1 MEQLIIDGRLP
12 GLNEFIAAERSNRYK
27 GASMKRDAQRFVA
40 YAIRAQMRGVRYTR
54 PIRLHYIFFEPNK
67 KRDHDNVSGFAHK
80 VIQDALVEC
89 SVINDDGWDEII
101 GYSDDFIIDRKN
113 PRIVVEIEEV
123 I

>member
-54 PIRLHYIFFEPNK
+54 PIRLHYIFFEQIG
-67 KRDHDNVSGFAHK
+67 RAH
-80 VIQDALVEC
+80 V
-89 SVINDDGWDEII
+89 
-101 GYSDDFIIDRKN
+101 
-113 PRIVVEIEEV
+113 
-123 I
+123 